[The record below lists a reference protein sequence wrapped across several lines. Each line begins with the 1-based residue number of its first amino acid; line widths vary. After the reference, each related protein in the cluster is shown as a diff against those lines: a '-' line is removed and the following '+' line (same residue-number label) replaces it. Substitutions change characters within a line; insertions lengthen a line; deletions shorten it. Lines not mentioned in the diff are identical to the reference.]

1 MTQHTEFEEIV
12 HAIRRGGIDALVVSG
27 KEGDQVVV
35 LQDSEHPYRVL
46 VDNFSEGAATLDA
59 EGNILYANDRLAEIL
74 GAPREQLIG
83 AQLLECLPSARCDDL
98 ARLIRKGTAGEVVL
112 RSGGD
117 GQRTIRFTLGPQKVK
132 GSKEIHFCLVA
143 TELTAMVKVTEE
155 LKLTEQSLGEVS
167 ARLLSLQDEERRRI
181 ARDLHDITGQS
192 LAVQSMMLQN
202 LLDRE
207 GELDSEA
214 RKLVSECAAINGR
227 ITEEVRTLSYLLH
240 PPLIDELGLG
250 PAVKWYIDGFSRRSG
265 MEVLVD
271 VESDFPRMSAEAEI
285 ALFRILQEGLTNVHR
300 HSGSSRVQVN
310 LRRRDDEI
318 ALEIRDFGKGVRPE
332 VLKSNATKAL
342 LGVGILGMR
351 ERVRQLSGSLEIVS
365 HENQGTLVAVHLPLH
380 CGQVGAGGASAARN
394 VETSSQKQPR
404 KSKAAKSG
412 R

>member
-27 KEGDQVVV
+27 KGGDQVVV

-46 VDNFSEGAATLDA
+46 VENFSEGAATLDA
-59 EGNILYANDRLAEIL
+59 AGDILYANDRLAEIL
-74 GAPREQLIG
+74 GTPRERLIG
-83 AQLLECLPSARCDDL
+83 APLLDCVQWDGCDDL
-98 ARLIRKGTAGEVVL
+98 ARIIRKRTSGEVVL
-112 RSGGD
+112 RTGNEPH
-117 GQRTIRFTLGPQKVK
+117 RTVRFTLGPQKVK

-143 TELTAMVKVTEE
+143 AELTAMVKVTEE

-192 LAVQSMMLQN
+192 LAVQSMMLDN
-202 LLDRE
+202 VLERE
-207 GELDSEA
+207 DELSPEV
-214 RKLVSECAAINGR
+214 RRLVSECAAINKR

-250 PAVKWYIDGFSRRSG
+250 PAVKWYIEGFSRRSG
-265 MEVLVD
+265 MEVP
-271 VESDFPRMSAEAEI
+271 VEVEPDFPRMSAEAEI
-285 ALFRILQEGLTNVHR
+285 ALFRILQESLTNVHR

-310 LRRRDDEI
+310 LHSKDDEI
-318 ALEIRDFGKGVRPE
+318 VLEIRDFGKGVSPE
-332 VLKSNATKAL
+332 VLSSAAPKVA

-351 ERVRQLSGSLEIVS
+351 ERVRQLSGRLEIVS

-380 CGQVGAGGASAARN
+380 DGQTNGSGAPRPRN
-394 VETSSQKQPR
+394 SQTTPQKQPR
-404 KSKAAKSG
+404 NSKTAKSG